1 MPIYFLEY
9 YTLHC
14 VFTTYNIQLVAVSTL
29 EPDSSAYACLP
40 ELWIHWKLISL
51 KKILWT
57 FAAGQSLGQLHRS
70 WQSMFPGNS
79 RYILWILIGYTIYI
93 FSLNPDPL
101 QPVRFWPDLA
111 AGHVQCSHACVLASA
126 RCISMTRLLFSSH
139 LASSSPAIA
148 AGEVGMPKWLSQ
160 SETSHL
166 LWTLQA
172 SKQATRE
179 GVKTVTEIRDCTK
192 YHSSDSSL
200 YIKFNFFYFYQH
212 RIKVVTK

>member
-1 MPIYFLEY
+1 MPAW
-9 YTLHC
+9 TL
-14 VFTTYNIQLVAVSTL
+14 NTL
-29 EPDSSAYACLP
+29 EADKPEKNSLDLCCWSVSWSATPKLAKHVSRKFPLYSLNPDRLY
-40 ELWIHWKLISL
+40 
-51 KKILWT
+51 
-57 FAAGQSLGQLHRS
+57 
-70 WQSMFPGNS
+70 
-79 RYILWILIGYTIYI
+79 YI

-200 YIKFNFFYFYQH
+200 YIKFNFFLFLSASY
-212 RIKVVTK
+212 